1 MKRLIA
7 KNDTPI
13 DEFLGAPI
21 EIIYPESKFIG
32 YRGWVDNKYHKDKYH
47 KDKYQLM
54 LEPQQWEN
62 TSRWHKFNI
71 KIEDIYKWVRILPLE
86 QGEE

>member
-7 KNDTPI
+7 KQDAPV

-21 EIIYPESKFIG
+21 EIIYPKSKYIG
-32 YRGWVDNKYHKDKYH
+32 YRGWIDNTYHKDKYRI
-47 KDKYQLM
+47 M

-62 TSRWHKFNI
+62 TSRWHKFDI
-71 KIEDIYKWVRILPLE
+71 KIDDIYKWVRILPQE
-86 QGEE
+86 GEN